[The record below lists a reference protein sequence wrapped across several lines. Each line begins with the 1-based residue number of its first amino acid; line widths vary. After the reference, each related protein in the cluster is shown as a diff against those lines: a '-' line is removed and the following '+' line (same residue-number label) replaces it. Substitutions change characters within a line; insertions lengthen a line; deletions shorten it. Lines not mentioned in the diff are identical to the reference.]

1 MVDVA
6 DRGEAVGER
15 GDPVSVA
22 DENVS
27 PLYLKCVIG

>member
-6 DRGEAVGER
+6 DRGDPVGKR
-15 GDPVSVA
+15 RDSVSVA

-27 PLYLKCVIG
+27 SLPFARTGS